1 MHLLVPNILF
11 FRHLAGRALK
21 KQLSAQGSN
30 ASSRSDGTTA
40 SNKRPSLDLAL
51 EDAAKGPNLPNE
63 AVLKEITTEADF
75 SHASNAR
82 SACIVQCP
90 ACKDQIRLRHLQMYV
105 YPNAA
110 VTAVSHIAGSCLADY
125 RSCPMFMSMLRLVLM
140 LALVASC
147 LCFIFMCSCCC
158 QLGN

>member
-51 EDAAKGPNLPNE
+51 EDAAKRPNSPNE
-63 AVLKEITTEADF
+63 AVLKEMTMEADF
-75 SHASNAR
+75 SHASSSR

-90 ACKDQIRLRHLQMYV
+90 ACKDQILRETSAGVCLPQWSSDCS
-105 YPNAA
+105 
-110 VTAVSHIAGSCLADY
+110 VSFRTVELAT
-125 RSCPMFMSMLRLVLM
+125 M
-140 LALVASC
+140 
-147 LCFIFMCSCCC
+147 
-158 QLGN
+158 N